1 MSGKITISTKVGKE
15 LWEKIQ
21 SYNIDASKII
31 SDSLEQAIRDREIQ
45 DLMSSDDLQV
55 ESPAKPVWKERRVG
69 D

>member
-15 LWEKIQ
+15 IWEKIQ
-21 SYNIDASKII
+21 TYNIDASKII

-45 DLMSSDDLQV
+45 DLMVSDDLQLG
-55 ESPAKPVWKERRVG
+55 PRTKPEWKERRVG

>member
-15 LWEKIQ
+15 IWEKIQ
-21 SYNIDASKII
+21 TYNIDASRII

-45 DLMSSDDLQV
+45 DLMVSDDLQIG
-55 ESPAKPVWKERRVG
+55 PRTKPEWKERRVG